1 MNRKEK
7 EKVQVAIY
15 QLTNLLQRDKDVQIP
30 ADGVLEF
37 LVDLK
42 PKEFDINGQEKTPR
56 YTCINQ
62 YGQETV

>member
-15 QLTNLLQRDKDVQIP
+15 QLTNLLQRDKEVQIP

-42 PKEFDINGQEKTPR
+42 PKEFDLNG
-56 YTCINQ
+56 
-62 YGQETV
+62 